1 MSGTRARSR
10 SLLRRALGTWRM
22 RIGLIITV
30 SIALMALLGPH
41 LAPHDPQKFVGLAFA
56 PRDLGYPFGTDYLG
70 HDVLSQFLSGG
81 WLLLTLA
88 FLGTVLGVGAG
99 AVIGI
104 WAGYARGRVDELLMR
119 SGDVMLAFPQLVLA
133 LLFISITGPN
143 LAVIVLLTGLG
154 HAPRVARVMRGAALS
169 VAERDFVSNAA
180 AMGMKTRTIVLR
192 EVLPNVSGP
201 LAVEFGL
208 RLTYSIGLIAGL
220 SFLGLG
226 VQEPQPDWGVM
237 LNDNRV
243 AFTIQPWP
251 VILPVLSIALIT
263 IGMNLITDALARA
276 SAGIDRQVQG

>member
-1 MSGTRARSR
+1 MSTASKSR
-10 SLLRRALGTWRM
+10 SLLRRALATWRM
-22 RIGLIITV
+22 RIGLAVTLTV
-30 SIALMALLGPH
+30 VGIAVIGPQV
-41 LAPHDPQKFVGLAFA
+41 LPHDPQEFVGMPYQSSA
-56 PRDLGYPFGTDYLG
+56 PGLPLGTDFLG
-70 HDVLSQFLSGG
+70 HDVVSQFLAGG

-88 FLGTVLGVGAG
+88 LLGTVLGVGSG
-99 AVIGI
+99 AVLGI
-104 WAGYARGRVDELLMR
+104 WAGYTRGRVDEAIMR

-154 HAPRVARVMRGAALS
+154 HLPRVARVMRGAALA
-169 VAERDFVSNAA
+169 VAERDFVANAS
-180 AMGMKTRTIVLR
+180 AMGLSTRSIVLR
-192 EVLPNVSGP
+192 EVLPNVTGP

-226 VQEPQPDWGVM
+226 VQPPTPDWGVM

-243 AFTIQPWP
+243 AFTMQPWP
-251 VILPVLSIALIT
+251 VILPVTAIAIVT

-276 SAGIDRQVQG
+276 SAGIDREAQG

>member
-1 MSGTRARSR
+1 MTRTRPR

-22 RIGLIITV
+22 RIGLV
-30 SIALMALLGPH
+30 IAVAVAGMAVLGPQ
-41 LAPHDPQKFVGLAFA
+41 LA
-56 PRDLGYPFGTDYLG
+56 PRDPQEFAGMAFQPPSPGLPFGTDFLG

-88 FLGTVLGVGAG
+88 LLGTALGVGAG
-99 AVIGI
+99 AVLGI
-104 WAGYARGRVDELLMR
+104 WAGYSRGRIDEAIMR

-154 HAPRVARVMRGAALS
+154 HLPRVARVMRGAALA
-169 VAERDFVSNAA
+169 VTERDFVANAA
-180 AMGMKTRTIVLR
+180 AMGMRTRTIVLR

-226 VQEPQPDWGVM
+226 VQPPTPDWGVM

-243 AFTIQPWP
+243 AFTMQPWP
-251 VILPVLSIALIT
+251 VVLPVAAIAFMT
-263 IGMNLITDALARA
+263 IGMNLVTDALARA
-276 SAGIDRQVQG
+276 SAGIDREAQG

>member
-1 MSGTRARSR
+1 MTTTKSR

-22 RIGLIITV
+22 RIGLVIAV
-30 SIALMALLGPH
+30 SVAGMAVIGPQ
-41 LAPHDPQKFVGLAFA
+41 LA
-56 PRDLGYPFGTDYLG
+56 PRDPQEFAGMAFQPPAPGLPFGTDFLG

-88 FLGTVLGVGAG
+88 LLGTALGVGAG
-99 AVIGI
+99 AVLGI
-104 WAGYARGRVDELLMR
+104 WAGYSRGRIDEAIMR

-143 LAVIVLLTGLG
+143 LAVIVLLTALG
-154 HAPRVARVMRGAALS
+154 HLPRVARVMRGAALA
-169 VAERDFVSNAA
+169 VTERDFVANAA
-180 AMGMKTRTIVLR
+180 AMGMRTRTIVLR

-226 VQEPQPDWGVM
+226 VQPPTPDWGVM

-243 AFTIQPWP
+243 AFTMQPWP
-251 VILPVLSIALIT
+251 VVLPVTAIAFMT
-263 IGMNLITDALARA
+263 IGMNLVTDALARA
-276 SAGIDRQVQG
+276 SAGIDREAQE